1 MPPEIPHACAKQY
14 DIWNQMLGEMKCYTD
29 QGQYVPMHLLTVFT
43 AQLGG
48 LIEFCPDNVWNEDIA
63 RMVMSGTDAGEDF
76 DQMMQTNVAAMME
89 FVRTGVGET
98 DLTKEDWETISK
110 YVSVVGDSMRL
121 KASGEEFPSRMKGG
135 VKRA

>member
-63 RMVMSGTDAGEDF
+63 RMVMSGTNEEQDYEALMQRQVEGIIKFVTTGE
-76 DQMMQTNVAAMME
+76 
-89 FVRTGVGET
+89 GET
-98 DLTKEDWETISK
+98 DISGSDFETFAK
-110 YVSVVGDSMRL
+110 YLSAVGDAMRH
-121 KASGEEFPSRMKGG
+121 KASGGAFPSRVKTGG
-135 VKRA
+135 KRA